1 MIAILSY
8 SYLFVLT
15 SLTIYMQLSHST
27 VVSSDLY
34 SRVRSIFAP
43 TVVGP
48 SVQYTMF
55 IPSILLHYAADL
67 NPPHLS
73 VMIHL

>member
-43 TVVGP
+43 VCG
-48 SVQYTMF
+48 SKC
-55 IPSILLHYAADL
+55 SIHYVHPLMLLHYAADL